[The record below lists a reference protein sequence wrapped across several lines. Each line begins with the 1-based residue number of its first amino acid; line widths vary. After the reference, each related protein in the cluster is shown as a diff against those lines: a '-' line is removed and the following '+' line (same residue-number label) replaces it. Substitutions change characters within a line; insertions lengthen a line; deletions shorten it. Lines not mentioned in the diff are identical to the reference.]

1 MSPFIVFG
9 IGCAKVFSVSECEHL
24 ASRAKPNQRV
34 GCGQF
39 GECRRRCSE
48 QDGVVMNIT
57 RNRSL
62 ELYERET

>member
-9 IGCAKVFSVSECEHL
+9 IGCAKVFSVAECQYL
-24 ASRAKPNQRV
+24 ACRAKLNQRA

-39 GECRRRCSE
+39 GECRGRCSE

-62 ELYERET
+62 AFYGRET